1 MVLHWPCCEDAC
13 VWCVLS
19 FSLLRHGI
27 SRVFSDWVCTQQ
39 EQVAWAP
46 AAPATCILGVARAG
60 CRVCCPACVC
70 CHTTLLPFC
79 VNGATAWQSAL
90 KLWCSHDC
98 ADSQQRLM
106 RAAGQ
111 LWSHS
116 PVLHVVLGPVRR
128 CCAGSVACVAV
139 AGARYCIK
147 SWSCDHAYL

>member
-1 MVLHWPCCEDAC
+1 MFGACFPSRCCDMGLVGRFPTGFVRSRSKE
-13 VWCVLS
+13 LGR
-19 FSLLRHGI
+19 LQHLRPASWGLRGLGAG
-27 SRVFSDWVCTQQ
+27 S
-39 EQVAWAP
+39 VAQLAS
-46 AAPATCILGVARAG
+46 AATRGYYL
-60 CRVCCPACVC
+60 
-70 CHTTLLPFC
+70 FC
-79 VNGATAWQSAL
+79 DNGAEAWQSAL

-106 RAAGQ
+106 MAAGQ